1 MKFQEKLPS
10 LVLLVCLSVFLLT
23 GCVQRRLVVR
33 SQPEGA
39 FVTID
44 NQPIGYTPLK
54 VPFTYY
60 GTRDIQLEKDGFK
73 TVKVRERIRAPWY
86 EKIPLSFI
94 SDNFAGREIR
104 DERLLDFEMEPRTQV
119 QENLL
124 LERANDM
131 RGNIERGTLTA
142 PIQ

>member
-1 MKFQEKLPS
+1 MSKRKLRS
-10 LVLLVCLSVFLLT
+10 LLMLVCLLTLGLT
-23 GCVQRRLVVR
+23 GCVQRRMIVR

-44 NQPIGYTPLK
+44 DQPIGYTPLK

-73 TVKVRERIRAPWY
+73 TVKVSERIRAPWY
-86 EKIPLSFI
+86 QKIPLSFFA
-94 SDNFAGREIR
+94 DNFAGREIR
-104 DERLLDFEMEPRTQV
+104 DERMLDFELEPRTQV

-124 LERANDM
+124 LDRATDM
-131 RGNIERGTLTA
+131 RGNIQRGTLTA
-142 PIQ
+142 PIH